1 MGRKRKS
8 GEGTVRL
15 RKDGRWEGRVV
26 IGYDEKGLPKTKN
39 VLAKSKGECVEK
51 LKALKE
57 TLAPS
62 THAKIQADMPFG
74 EWLDHWYETYSKPT
88 IRPRT
93 QRTYE
98 GYLRLYIKP
107 KLGSIP
113 LNKLTTTDIQQ
124 FCAWMKSDDHMGK
137 GSIADSQIRN
147 CYSLCHRALEKARTE
162 HLIPRDPTE
171 GCKLPPVRCEEM
183 KILSREAMQKLLIQA
198 KEENYY
204 ELFLLELATGLRLG
218 EIAALQ
224 WNDLN
229 LTTGELRINKQAG
242 TNGPDVVI
250 CEPKTK
256 AAVRTLILPPTV
268 LKVMREYKAK
278 VDSRWMFPSPKKEDS
293 PMRPSSI
300 HLRLHRILD
309 HAGCERVR
317 FHDLRHTFATNA
329 LAYGMDIKTLS
340 TILGHVSSAT
350 TLNTYSHVTD
360 EMRQRAAVKI
370 DQGIAKAE
378 VQDTAIAQP
387 ERIMTTFQARKRWSR
402 EAS

>member
-8 GEGTVRL
+8 SEGTVRL
-15 RKDGRWEGRVV
+15 RKDGRWEGRIV
-26 IGYDEKGLPKTKN
+26 IDYDEKGLPKTKN
-39 VLAKSKGECVEK
+39 VLAKTKGECVEK

-57 TLAPS
+57 SLAPP
-62 THAKIQADMPFG
+62 THAKIRADMPFG
-74 EWLDHWYETYSKPT
+74 EWLDHWYKTYSKPM
-88 IRPRT
+88 IRPKT
-93 QRTYE
+93 QRIYE

-107 KLGSIP
+107 RLGSIP
-113 LNKLTTTDIQQ
+113 LNKLTANDIQQ
-124 FCAWMKSDDHMGK
+124 FYAWMKSDDHMG
-137 GSIADSQIRN
+137 GCAIADIPIRN

-171 GCKLPPVRCEEM
+171 GYKLPPVRCEEM
-183 KILSREAMQKLLIQA
+183 RILSREAMQKLLIQA

-224 WNDLN
+224 WDDLN
-229 LTTGELRINKQAG
+229 LETGELRINKQAG
-242 TNGPDVVI
+242 TASPDVVI

-256 AAVRTLILPPTV
+256 LAVRTLILPPSV
-268 LKVMREYKAK
+268 LKVMREYRAK
-278 VDSRWMFPSPKKEDS
+278 VDSRWMFPSPKKADS

-309 HAGCERVR
+309 HAGCDRVR

-360 EMRQRAAVKI
+360 EMRQRAALKI

-378 VQDTAIAQP
+378 AKPQEEKPRQRT
-387 ERIMTTFQARKRWSR
+387 MTTFQARKRWTR
-402 EAS
+402 KAG